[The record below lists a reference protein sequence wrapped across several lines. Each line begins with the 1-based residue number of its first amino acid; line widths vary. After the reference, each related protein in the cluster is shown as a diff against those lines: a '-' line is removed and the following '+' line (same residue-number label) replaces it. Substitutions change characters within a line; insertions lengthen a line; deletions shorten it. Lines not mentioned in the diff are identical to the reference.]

1 MKIKLQQRV
10 ALAKD
15 LSQYNLHSG
24 NVAVVVE
31 HLPAT
36 PATQGEEGYAL
47 EVFNAVG
54 DTIAVIMVPAS
65 AVEPLTEDEI
75 LQVRLLNR
83 TKRKITA
90 AQFVPTPGG
99 GRIRDG
105 CDFGV
110 LPPKE
115 ISSRRPFSTAWM

>member
-15 LSQYNLHSG
+15 QSQYNLHSG

-31 HLPAT
+31 PPT
-36 PATQGEEGYAL
+36 SQGEEGYAL

-54 DTIAVIMVPAS
+54 NTIAVIMV
-65 AVEPLTEDEI
+65 PLTEDEI